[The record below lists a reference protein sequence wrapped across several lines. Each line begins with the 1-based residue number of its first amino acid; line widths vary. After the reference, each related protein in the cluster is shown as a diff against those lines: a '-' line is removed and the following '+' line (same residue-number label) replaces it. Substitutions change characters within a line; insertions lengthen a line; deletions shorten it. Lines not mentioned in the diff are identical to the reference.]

1 MKTALYAIR
10 SLDLKKDCLYNTNN
24 RLIKNFFMQY
34 PKVKNLSTLNVSK
47 KSKTIKKSSQKGG
60 LDPKYRQAQNKLIE
74 TIKSNFEQIKEYKE
88 QKTQLSNAVFKLAEF
103 MMSDNLKK
111 GGNLD

>member
-1 MKTALYAIR
+1 MKTALFAIR

-47 KSKTIKKSSQKGG
+47 KSKTIKKS
-60 LDPKYRQAQNKLIE
+60 A
-74 TIKSNFEQIKEYKE
+74 
-88 QKTQLSNAVFKLAEF
+88 
-103 MMSDNLKK
+103 
-111 GGNLD
+111 